1 MGRQGRRKGS
11 FDARASNIERGGQR
25 GLEQGLWSGAFRRD
39 RGRST
44 CRERRGGRVLRIR
57 MLVVQDPHRLE
68 NSAGHAPRAVGRG
81 VRQEGDEKILLD
93 PKHAVGRSLAKHLQ
107 RRGDRGAANRRRGV
121 RFGPQGEDGQRHPI
135 AGAQLPRVVQVPLE
149 VVARAE
155 SGQRIIGH
163 EFRQLAPFFEFFG
176 PHGAQPRRGG
186 VFLAVGGVGA
196 VVGGLAHD
204 RRMIARRAV
213 RPKIPLCVQ
222 GAPASRPEGRR
233 PSTDKAPPMTSRHGS
248 ATVRPEGIRPTA
260 GKRRLW
266 PRVVGAQQICSRR
279 RGPAR
284 PRGSR
289 KRPATRVPRACG
301 RGNFCG
307 GSRSCGGSCRA

>member
-1 MGRQGRRKGS
+1 MVFGRRATKKS
-11 FDARASNIERGGQR
+11 SSIQNT
-25 GLEQGLWSGAFRRD
+25 
-39 RGRST
+39 RS
-44 CRERRGGRVLRIR
+44 
-57 MLVVQDPHRLE
+57 
-68 NSAGHAPRAVGRG
+68 
-81 VRQEGDEKILLD
+81 
-93 PKHAVGRSLAKHLQ
+93 VGRSQNTCSAAAIAELQ
-107 RRGDRGAANRRRGV
+107 T
-121 RFGPQGEDGQRHPI
+121 DG
-135 AGAQLPRVVQVPLE
+135 
-149 VVARAE
+149 AE
-155 SGQRIIGH
+155 SGSARKAKMAKDTPSRAHSSHASSKCPSRSSRARSPASGLSAMS
-163 EFRQLAPFFEFFG
+163 FDSS
-176 PHGAQPRRGG
+176 RRFLSSSVRMGRSPGG
-186 VFLAVGGVGA
+186 EVCFSRWEASA
-196 VVGGLAHD
+196 RWWWGLAHD